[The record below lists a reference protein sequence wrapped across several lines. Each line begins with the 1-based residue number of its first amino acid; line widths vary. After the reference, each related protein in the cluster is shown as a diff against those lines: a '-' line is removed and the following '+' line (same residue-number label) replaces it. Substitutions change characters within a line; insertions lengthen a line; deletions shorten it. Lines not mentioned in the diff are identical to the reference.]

1 MKYAE
6 GMVEL
11 FNCVATLRKAFRGAL
26 LMPFIGVRLD
36 SKGDCLQTF
45 NLCVSHFLR
54 HNFV

>member
-26 LMPFIGVRLD
+26 LMLFIGVRLD